1 MNYELEEITFD
12 NVEKAYEIDR
22 SDIPE
27 DFVDG
32 VPNLIENLE
41 YGRDHNCI
49 GHAFLIKKD
58 GHAIGT
64 IPLGEGIVWD
74 TDPLELKNRDFY
86 RLVFFVLDKNY
97 RSQGIGAKVLED
109 TVQRVYKDFGE
120 GPIVLGVHKDNVDAE
135 RFYKRHG
142 FAKTEYMEGN
152 DYYYIRGL

>member
-49 GHAFLIKKD
+49 GHAFLIKQD
-58 GHAIGT
+58 GRTIGT
-64 IPLGEGIVWD
+64 ILLGEGIVWD
-74 TDPLELKNRDFY
+74 TDPLELEDRDFY

-120 GPIVLGVHKDNVDAE
+120 APIVLGVHKDNVDAE

-142 FAKTEYMEGN
+142 FTKTEYMEGN